1 MATGLYSPVNLAQHA
16 SSAENIAN
24 IIKQGFIPSG
34 ASSPGFQIADIF
46 QPGKKV
52 FTSTSP
58 NLLSQYG
65 DDVVDVISSAKNLRL
80 PSGGIDF
87 TKGTI
92 GFGDEIVSRV
102 DQANKGMEL
111 ARKLRAGQFANSALA
126 RRLLETGTNVNPNLI
141 RTGIFNNPF
150 FRRALQFGSK
160 GLGIF
165 SLFVPSR
172 ELGSGEIT
180 PEIIEQEVR
189 ARNAAEAQES
199 RNQSRDDYTGG
210 GGPVVIGKGGGE
222 KKTVSPRSREAMYG
236 FSDGGLAE
244 LEGDTRQLFPVGG
257 DEQLGIRP
265 QNDDTTSL
273 FLVRNAGGSSLL
285 AADSSNSVVKV
296 NSGQDIANTQYAYF
310 GVNYQDFSAISAN
323 THYAIPFSAS
333 GGTNLTNDVDFGT
346 GTDPDTSFTTANTDT
361 QYASQIVP
369 MMWYVQDNIAID
381 AITSIEGGDNAAG
394 DTTRMHLLSYT
405 FNSGSSSALASGTV
419 LAYNSDVTNGGSE
432 QAYKSTWTVSSGNVD
447 AGKVILAFF
456 RADSDNSDYSL
467 HITIKYHLR

>member
-1 MATGLYSPVNLAQHA
+1 MAGLTGKTIGNSYKSLLRVDDDTNGIDTTQENVTDGEGTASCLY
-16 SSAENIAN
+16 I
-24 IIKQGFIPSG
+24 
-34 ASSPGFQIADIF
+34 
-46 QPGKKV
+46 
-52 FTSTSP
+52 
-58 NLLSQYG
+58 G
-65 DDVVDVISSAKNLRL
+65 DD
-80 PSGGIDF
+80 
-87 TKGTI
+87 
-92 GFGDEIVSRV
+92 
-102 DQANKGMEL
+102 
-111 ARKLRAGQFANSALA
+111 
-126 RRLLETGTNVNPNLI
+126 
-141 RTGIFNNPF
+141 
-150 FRRALQFGSK
+150 
-160 GLGIF
+160 
-165 SLFVPSR
+165 
-172 ELGSGEIT
+172 
-180 PEIIEQEVR
+180 
-189 ARNAAEAQES
+189 
-199 RNQSRDDYTGG
+199 
-210 GGPVVIGKGGGE
+210 
-222 KKTVSPRSREAMYG
+222 
-236 FSDGGLAE
+236 
-244 LEGDTRQLFPVGG
+244 
-257 DEQLGIRP
+257 QLGIRP